1 MPLEDNSCC
10 AGVFALFANE
20 RLLSTVNQHVDFQMR
35 SFVACVAALVAT
47 VGLLSVMLL
56 KPMLFQVIAHLGV
69 EISLY
74 TQVGHLCWQ
83 NIFYFIRC
91 RCRSRLLDD
100 SGNKAMMQLKSSEES
115 PKIKISLKS
124 ESINL
129 ILLRY

>member
-1 MPLEDNSCC
+1 MGSCVSLEATSCC

-74 TQVGHLCWQ
+74 TQVGHLCWHSGR
-83 NIFYFIRC
+83 IF
-91 RCRSRLLDD
+91 
-100 SGNKAMMQLKSSEES
+100 
-115 PKIKISLKS
+115 
-124 ESINL
+124 SIL
-129 ILLRY
+129 FAVDVEVGCLMFLATKL